1 MRKLLFSI
9 LLVLPLAMT
18 AQKTETVSIKGT
30 YLPVPGVTFTG
41 NKVLLQHFDNVKNPM
56 IDSATVD
63 ENGKF
68 QLNTKIPRHDFY
80 RLFFSGNNTL
90 LILVPGEK
98 TTITIDP
105 SKNYQFAKIE
115 STSNENKQLM
125 QFRMLDEKYRAKSD
139 SIQNVF
145 KTNSQNGN
153 TADNSA
159 LQASWY
165 KNDTLR
171 KQEIAMIIRKEPSLL
186 SNLAIIDNLP
196 QASFPDLFDLVAQ
209 SLIKKFPENA
219 FAKEFNNRI
228 VSSKATMI
236 GNVAPDIVQ
245 KDSAGNIRKLSEL
258 RGKWVIIDFWASWC
272 RPCRMENPH
281 MVEVYNKY
289 NSKGLEIF
297 GVSLDKMEA
306 NWKQAI
312 VADKLRW
319 TQVSD
324 LKYWDSEPAKLFGV
338 KSIPATVILD
348 PDGKVVAKNLRG
360 EELDKFL
367 LTIFK
372 D

>member
-9 LLVLPLAMT
+9 LLVLPLAMI
-18 AQKTETVSIKGT
+18 AQKTENVTIKGT

-41 NKVLLQHFDNVKNPM
+41 TQVMLQHFDNAKNPM
-56 IDSATVD
+56 IDSAVVD

-68 QLNTKIPRHDFY
+68 QLSTKIPRHDFY

-145 KTNSQNGN
+145 KANSQSGN
-153 TADNSA
+153 TADNTA

-171 KQEIAMIIRKEPSLL
+171 KQEIAEIIRKEPTLL

-196 QASFPDLFDLVAQ
+196 QASFPDLFDLLAQ
-209 SLIKKFPENA
+209 SLIKKFPDNA

-236 GNVAPDIVQ
+236 GNVAPDIIQ

-281 MVEVYNKY
+281 MVQVYNKY
-289 NSKGLEIF
+289 NSNGLEIF

-306 NWKQAI
+306 NWKLAI
-312 VADKLRW
+312 VSDGLRW

-324 LKYWDSEPAKLFGV
+324 LKYWDSEPAKMFGV

-348 PDGKVVAKNLRG
+348 PEGKVVAKNLRG

-372 D
+372 E